1 MSSKKKIYTRSGD
14 KGKTSLYGGKRL
26 FKNHLRLNAYGSID
40 ELNSVLGVILSKLN
54 DKRVEEFVNQIQ
66 KDLFRIG
73 SYLAGAG
80 ITISSLVVRV
90 DEMEEVIDSLQ
101 KQLPQVSHFI
111 LPEGTE
117 SASYLY
123 LSRAIARRAEREIV
137 SLSLAEKVDEKVL
150 MYFNRLSDFL
160 YITARY
166 LNFKAG
172 IKESIWQESTVVKK

>member
-14 KGKTSLYGGKRL
+14 KGKTSIYGGKRL

-101 KQLPQVSHFI
+101 KQLPQV
-111 LPEGTE
+111 L
-117 SASYLY
+117 
-123 LSRAIARRAEREIV
+123 
-137 SLSLAEKVDEKVL
+137 
-150 MYFNRLSDFL
+150 
-160 YITARY
+160 
-166 LNFKAG
+166 
-172 IKESIWQESTVVKK
+172 